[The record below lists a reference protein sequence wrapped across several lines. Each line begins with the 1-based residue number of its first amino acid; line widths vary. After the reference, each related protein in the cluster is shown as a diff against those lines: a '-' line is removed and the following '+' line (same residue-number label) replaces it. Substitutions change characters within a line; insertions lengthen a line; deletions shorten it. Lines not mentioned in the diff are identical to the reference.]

1 MSIANR
7 RTLAL
12 LPLGA
17 WLLLPAT
24 MGAWARSSDPGDP
37 FTMSA
42 GRPGCGSGQ
51 TLVTLRNQTRQPARF
66 DLKAH
71 SASIATGSIPAHESV
86 TRNVHVRRGHSM
98 EIKAF
103 SVTADHPDTLIDSTR
118 VRNSCSGHQSRHR
131 PRTGHHLPRTGHH
144 LPRTGPPNDLL
155 AKFAT
160 AGGLLLTGAV
170 FWWYSSVWPRG
181 SFRSGTRRS
190 RP

>member
-1 MSIANR
+1 MPIANR

-24 MGAWARSSDPGDP
+24 MGAWAGSHPGDP

-42 GRPGCGSGQ
+42 GWTDCGSGR
-51 TLVTLRNQTRQPARF
+51 TLVTLRNQTREPARF
-66 DLKAH
+66 DLKAG
-71 SASIATGSIPAHESV
+71 STSLATGSIPARKSV

-98 EIKAF
+98 EIEAF
-103 SVTADHPDTLIDSTR
+103 SVTADQPDTLIDSTR
-118 VRNSCSGHQSRHR
+118 VRNSCSRRQSRH
-131 PRTGHHLPRTGHH
+131 LPHTSRH
-144 LPRTGPPNDLL
+144 LPRTGPPTDLL
-155 AKFAT
+155 AKLAT

-181 SFRSGTRRS
+181 SF
-190 RP
+190 